1 MDVNW
6 IETIVSFIVTL
17 FNFVIEN
24 PFVTVGLIIALSAN
38 VIFLHSLLIK
48 VDRKTMNF
56 YSLLFLAGVYTAIYS
71 NNISYTAVYNYII
84 GIMSVASIISIIEL
98 LSYKTSGQSDY
109 LYSEALFAQILLILI
124 GALNFNF
131 FGLLNHPELQPL
143 MNQSTVAKIL
153 TILVYL
159 LIYWYFR
166 DKTVTKNMHKP

>member
-84 GIMSVASIISIIEL
+84 
-98 LSYKTSGQSDY
+98 SYKTSGQSDY